1 MYTETLYNRIFI
13 SLCPGSNFFVVLT
26 LKWFM
31 VVCEKWEIWFNL
43 IIFNFKKRRERNYR
57 RNDGECCR
65 WSTPA
70 DLEDPSWPSDR
81 EAGPVRAAPEVHA
94 VQPAEVPEISETAT
108 ECRQGWRPSNHRP
121 TTPRTSPAVPKIWVR
136 FPALTN
142 EKKFIP
148 NDPNTPLPTT
158 PCPPYG
164 EKWIWLSL
172 ALTIGIC

>member
-1 MYTETLYNRIFI
+1 
-13 SLCPGSNFFVVLT
+13 
-26 LKWFM
+26 M

-43 IIFNFKKRRERNYR
+43 IIFNLKKKRRERNYR

-81 EAGPVRAAPEVHA
+81 EAGPVRAAPEVRA

-108 ECRQGWRPSNHRP
+108 ECRRGWRPSNHRP

-136 FPALTN
+136 VPALTN

-148 NDPNTPLPTT
+148 NDPSTSHH
-158 PCPPYG
+158 
-164 EKWIWLSL
+164 LSTL
-172 ALTIGIC
+172 RWKMNLIVISINHRNMLTGFCLTRSTAGRDDMVRRRNIT